1 MNWYE
6 GQQVYCLRNG
16 EGKIITIDESRF
28 YPITAVFQGGCTD
41 TYNID
46 GYRLRNDATP
56 MLYHAKPEIIAPKWQ
71 PEPGQWCWFWDSI
84 EFEPCLSRFLE
95 MNGRMN
101 GRKYRDTERR
111 NWSYCE
117 PFIGELPS
125 YLKEVEK

>member
-1 MNWYE
+1 MEWKV
-6 GQQVYCLRNG
+6 GQQVYCLVYG
-16 EGKIITIDESRF
+16 EGVIINTDDSKL
-28 YPITAVFQGGCTD
+28 YPIRVQFLKYEA
-41 TYNID
+41 TYTGNGQLYLGD
-46 GYRLRNDATP
+46 KTP

-71 PEPGQWCWFWDSI
+71 PEPNQWCWFWDSI